1 MEQPPDD
8 DDDDDE
14 LMDKLGGEASHY
26 LCILHTQSWLQTASS
41 SDGCS

>member
-14 LMDKLGGEASHY
+14 LMEKLGGEASH
-26 LCILHTQSWLQTASS
+26 CCTQSWLQS
-41 SDGCS
+41 SDGCCS